1 MMEQTNRK
9 IVTVSQI
16 GVYIKRLIESDGH
29 LRNIFIKGE
38 ISNFVHHKAG
48 HLYFDLKDEGGVLNA
63 VMFASSAKNLTFQ
76 PENGMM
82 VIVCGRITSYER
94 GSRYQIIVGSIE
106 MDGIGSL
113 YIAFE
118 QLKAKLQREGLFDPA
133 HKKPIPKIPTR
144 VGIVTSPT
152 GAAIRDIINVS
163 GRRFPFAKLILFP
176 ALVQGQGAAASV
188 SEGIRQF
195 NENKSVDVIIIG
207 RGGGSIEDLWAFN
220 DEALAHVIYESEIP
234 IISAVGHEIDFT
246 IADFVADLRAPTP
259 TAAAELALP
268 DTDDLKRRINNI
280 IERMRS
286 LIAGR
291 CAVYRQAVHHFAVS
305 RALASPQN
313 AIDDRRM
320 LVAALYDS
328 MEKDVRLILSHN
340 RNSFVKLASALEPLN
355 PLSMIKRGY
364 SAVYTDEGELI
375 KSVRQIEPGRQ
386 IHFQL
391 SDGDVAAKVEKV
403 MIKEKKDCGEAEN

>member
-1 MMEQTNRK
+1 
-9 IVTVSQI
+9 
-16 GVYIKRLIESDGH
+16 
-29 LRNIFIKGE
+29 
-38 ISNFVHHKAG
+38 
-48 HLYFDLKDEGGVLNA
+48 
-63 VMFASSAKNLTFQ
+63 
-76 PENGMM
+76 
-82 VIVCGRITSYER
+82 
-94 GSRYQIIVGSIE
+94 
-106 MDGIGSL
+106 
-113 YIAFE
+113 
-118 QLKAKLQREGLFDPA
+118 
-133 HKKPIPKIPTR
+133 
-144 VGIVTSPT
+144 
-152 GAAIRDIINVS
+152 
-163 GRRFPFAKLILFP
+163 
-176 ALVQGQGAAASV
+176 
-188 SEGIRQF
+188 
-195 NENKSVDVIIIG
+195 
-207 RGGGSIEDLWAFN
+207 
-220 DEALAHVIYESEIP
+220 
-234 IISAVGHEIDFT
+234 
-246 IADFVADLRAPTP
+246 
-259 TAAAELALP
+259 
-268 DTDDLKRRINNI
+268 
-280 IERMRS
+280 MRS

>member
-1 MMEQTNRK
+1 MEQTNRK

-144 VGIVTSPT
+144 CRYRHLADRRGHSRYHQCQWKKVSVCKAHSFSRL
-152 GAAIRDIINVS
+152 GA
-163 GRRFPFAKLILFP
+163 
-176 ALVQGQGAAASV
+176 GA
-188 SEGIRQF
+188 
-195 NENKSVDVIIIG
+195 G
-207 RGGGSIEDLWAFN
+207 RGGECERG
-220 DEALAHVIYESEIP
+220 H
-234 IISAVGHEIDFT
+234 SAV
-246 IADFVADLRAPTP
+246 
-259 TAAAELALP
+259 
-268 DTDDLKRRINNI
+268 
-280 IERMRS
+280 
-286 LIAGR
+286 
-291 CAVYRQAVHHFAVS
+291 
-305 RALASPQN
+305 
-313 AIDDRRM
+313 
-320 LVAALYDS
+320 
-328 MEKDVRLILSHN
+328 
-340 RNSFVKLASALEPLN
+340 
-355 PLSMIKRGY
+355 
-364 SAVYTDEGELI
+364 
-375 KSVRQIEPGRQ
+375 
-386 IHFQL
+386 
-391 SDGDVAAKVEKV
+391 
-403 MIKEKKDCGEAEN
+403 